1 MRTRLPAPRRRRLLS
16 ARALAIAAL
25 FFVSVPSAFAQA
37 PAQAPTATDPPTT
50 PFLRVD
56 AGMHTAA
63 ISDLAIDGQ
72 AALIATSSAD
82 KTVRLWHAADGSP
95 IAVLRVPIAEDAE
108 GGLNAVAVAPDGKH
122 VLAGGSTGYSFGPGF
137 AVYLF
142 DTDRQAMIGRLAG
155 LPAAIM
161 DVAYA
166 PSGKSFVIGFA
177 QTAGIRLY
185 DGGGRQIAV
194 DNDYGD
200 RVSAIA
206 FNSGDGFAVSSYD
219 GQIRLYDAGGHRLA
233 AARAPGGARPSSLA
247 FSPDGKSLAVGYDDA
262 LRVDVL
268 DADTLTPRERPRIGD
283 LHAGTLSAVGWT
295 GDAAA
300 PVLLA
305 GGSARNAYDAV
316 IVRRWS
322 KGGAGAPSDI
332 AVGRDLVTRLVGLP
346 EGRFA
351 FATADPAW
359 GTVGADGKL
368 VYRHGSP
375 INDFRV
381 MSERHFD
388 VSPDGLVV
396 AFSPAAPSAAQ
407 GAAPV
412 YRFDLRARKL
422 TKLTPSQAAQRLS
435 PALAQP
441 LAIAGLNTNA
451 PTLSGHMLRLPP
463 LELARSAAALGE
475 RVIVGT
481 DFNIR
486 SFDQAGNETGP
497 AHPVPAPVWALASA
511 GDSML
516 VAALGDGTLRWYDAK
531 PGAPLTQVAA
541 MFVAADDRRWV
552 IWTPEG
558 FFDHA
563 DIGGKELVGYQLN
576 RGKSDA
582 PEWVGFAQ
590 LYRAFYAPDVVLA
603 KLEGK
608 DQMAQQRLGAIG
620 NVRGFLQSAK
630 LPALQW
636 NAYCIAD
643 HCTPLDP
650 GQSLRLPPD
659 IAAQAQ
665 AAFVNAELPAGTDVL
680 TLRYRLTDRGSGIG
694 PSDLFINGRNAG
706 RVSAEDMTR
715 GLQPIPG
722 STAQQ
727 AERAVKLDP
736 GVNTVELRV
745 YDKDE
750 RSYAVSDQV
759 TLLAPAPPAA
769 APPLPRLFVLA
780 AGIDKYQPP
789 APALDL
795 AVTDA
800 QSFVAAVQQEAKPLY
815 REVDTYA
822 LYDDQATVAGINKA
836 LDDIASKA
844 TSTDVLLV
852 YLAGHGEQV
861 DNDYYFIAQDFRMPD
876 SDSDAALDDAIK
888 KDGLSGEDLVA
899 HLGKISTKNGFLF
912 LDTCHAGAIR
922 LDTGPARINQ
932 ESGRY
937 ILVASQSIQ
946 EALDSYDGKNG
957 VFAYAVLEGLKGKAR
972 QGSTGPVDDIDLG
985 FYVSNRVDQLAK
997 AQNHDQSSSF
1007 KISAEDASRFPIGE
1021 PP

>member
-1 MRTRLPAPRRRRLLS
+1 MPTRLPASRRRWLPS
-16 ARALAIAAL
+16 APAIAFAAALAFL
-25 FFVSVPSAFAQA
+25 PAFS
-37 PAQAPTATDPPTT
+37 PAQAQTATDPPTT

-63 ISDLAIDGQ
+63 ITDLASDGQ

-95 IAVLRVPIAEDAE
+95 VAVLRVPIAEDAE
-108 GGLNAVAVAPDGKH
+108 GELNTVTVAPDGKH

-166 PSGKSFVIGFA
+166 PSGKSFAIGFA
-177 QTAGIRLY
+177 KTAGIRLY
-185 DGGGRQIAV
+185 DGGGRQIAA

-206 FNSGDGFAVSSYD
+206 FDSADRFAVSSYD
-219 GQIRLYDAGGHRLA
+219 GQIRLYDAAGHRLA
-233 AARAPGGARPSSLA
+233 AVRAPGGARPSSLA
-247 FSPDGKSLAVGYDDA
+247 FSPDGKSLAIGYDDA
-262 LRVDVL
+262 LRVDVV
-268 DADTLTPRERPRIGD
+268 DAATLAPRATPKVAD

-305 GGSARNAYDAV
+305 AGSVRNAADAV

-322 KGGAGAPSDI
+322 KGGAGTASDI

-346 EGRFA
+346 GGRFA

-359 GTVGADGKL
+359 GAVDADGKL
-368 VYRHGSP
+368 AYRHGSP

-381 MSERHFD
+381 MSERRFEA
-388 VSPDGLVV
+388 SPDGLVV
-396 AFSPAAPSAAQ
+396 DFSPAAP
-407 GAAPV
+407 GNPV
-412 YRFDLRARKL
+412 YKFDLRARKL
-422 TKLTPSQAAQRLS
+422 TRLTPSQAAQRLS
-435 PALAQP
+435 AAPAQP
-441 LAIAGLNTNA
+441 LAITDLNTNA
-451 PTLSGHMLRLPP
+451 PLLSGHRLSLPP
-463 LELARSAAALGE
+463 LELARSAAALGD
-475 RVIVGT
+475 RVMVGT

-497 AHPVPAPVWALASA
+497 AHAVPAPVWALASA

-516 VAALGDGTLRWYDAK
+516 VAALGDGTLRWYAAK

-563 DIGGKELVGYQLN
+563 DSGGKELVGYQLN

-603 KLEGK
+603 RLQGR
-608 DQMAQQRLGAIG
+608 DQAAQQRLGAIG
-620 NVRGFLQSAK
+620 NVRGFLESGK

-636 NAYCIAD
+636 STYCIAAT
-643 HCTPLDP
+643 CTPLDP
-650 GQSLRLPPD
+650 GQSIRLPPD

-665 AAFVNAELPAGTDVL
+665 AAFVNAELPAGTEVL

-706 RVSAEDMTR
+706 RVSADDMTR
-715 GLQPIPG
+715 GLQPVPG

-736 GVNTVELRV
+736 GVNTIELRV
-745 YDKDE
+745 YDKAE

-759 TLLAPAPPAA
+759 TLLAPTPPAA

-780 AGIDKYQPP
+780 AGINKYQPP

-800 QSFVAAVQQEAKPLY
+800 QAFVAAVQQEAKPLY

-844 TSTDVLLV
+844 TSSDVLLV
-852 YLAGHGEQV
+852 YLSGHGEQV
-861 DNDYYFIAQDFRMPD
+861 DNDYYFIAQDFRMPN

-888 KDGLSGEDLVA
+888 KQGLSGEDLVA

-972 QGSTGPVDDIDLG
+972 QGGTGPVDDIDLG
-985 FYVSNRVDQLAK
+985 FYVSNRVEELAK
-997 AQNHDQSSSF
+997 QQNHDQSSSF
-1007 KISAEDASRFPIGE
+1007 KISAEDARRFPIGE